1 MNKWDEL
8 RKLLKEQAVISVGLS
23 YILYPLIDQLEAE
36 GDKLQ
41 RTIATGYCGE
51 CDIHKEKLEEIREF
65 LRNASVASEF
75 VPDIIMEMLDS
86 E

>member
-1 MNKWDEL
+1 MNKWDKL

-23 YILYPLIDQLEAE
+23 YILYPLIDQMEAE

-41 RTIATGYCGE
+41 RAIATGYCGE
-51 CDIHKEKLEEIREF
+51 CDIHHEKLEEIREF
-65 LRNASVASEF
+65 LRNASVPPEE
-75 VPDIIMEMLDS
+75 VPDIIMEMLDR